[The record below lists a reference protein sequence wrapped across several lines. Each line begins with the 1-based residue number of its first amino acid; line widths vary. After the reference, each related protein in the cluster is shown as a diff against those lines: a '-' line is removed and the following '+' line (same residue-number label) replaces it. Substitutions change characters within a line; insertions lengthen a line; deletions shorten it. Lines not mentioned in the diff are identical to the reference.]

1 MAHPQHLV
9 DHVILRAL
17 SHIRVAEYEAQQ
29 ASVRLSNLNAHV
41 VFFYFQ
47 EMRH

>member
-9 DHVILRAL
+9 GHVIVHAL
-17 SHIRVAEYEAQQ
+17 SHTRVAEYEAQQ
-29 ASVRLSNLNAHV
+29 AFVGPSNLNAHV
-41 VFFYFQ
+41 VFFYSQ